1 LRKLEI
7 EKQMEQQKLERDAR
21 MEEARQENLR
31 IQAEK

>member
-1 LRKLEI
+1 
-7 EKQMEQQKLERDAR
+7 MEQQKLERDAR